1 MEKQDLSVNKIHSGT
16 KEYWQA
22 IVAIFM
28 AVNDYFGLI
37 LLLRL
42 CQGCLLAGWSG
53 IVCFLAIILATALL
67 LSALLMKSE
76 H

>member
-22 IVAIFM
+22 ILAIFM
-28 AVNDYFGLI
+28 AVSDYFGLI

-42 CQGCLLAGWSG
+42 CQDCLLAS
-53 IVCFLAIILATALL
+53 FPALSTAYINEEFDLTCPDFRIG
-67 LSALLMKSE
+67 
-76 H
+76 